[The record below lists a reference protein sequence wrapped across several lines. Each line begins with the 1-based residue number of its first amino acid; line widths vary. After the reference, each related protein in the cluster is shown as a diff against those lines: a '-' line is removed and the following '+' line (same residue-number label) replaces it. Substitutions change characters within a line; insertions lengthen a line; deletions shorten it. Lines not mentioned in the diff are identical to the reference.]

1 MKIIIVGCGRLGSG
15 LARALSQSGHA
26 VTVIDMDASRF
37 ELLPSSFKGQK
48 ITGVGFDR
56 DVLVEAGIER
66 ADALAAVTSS
76 DEANAV
82 IARIATQ
89 VFRVPRVV
97 AQLYDQRKTEVY
109 NRLGL
114 QTIDSTAWGI
124 NRAAELLCFSPL
136 NTVLSIGS
144 GGVDIVETEVPT
156 LLTGRKVRDM
166 TVTGEIV
173 VIAISRNNKTFLP
186 SLDTLFQER
195 DIIHIAVMASSRNR
209 LREIL
214 GLA

>member
-15 LARALSQSGHA
+15 LAQALSHNGHA
-26 VTVIDMDASRF
+26 ITVVDTDPSTF

-82 IARIATQ
+82 IARVASQ

-173 VIAISRNNKTFLP
+173 VIAISRSNKTFLP

-195 DIIHIAVMASSRNR
+195 DIIHIAVMATSRNR
-209 LREIL
+209 LRGLL

>member
-15 LARALSQSGHA
+15 LAQALSQSGHA
-26 VTVIDMDASRF
+26 ITVIDMNPLAF
-37 ELLPSSFKGQK
+37 ELLPSSFNGQK
-48 ITGVGFDR
+48 ITGVGFDH

-82 IARIATQ
+82 IARVASQ

-173 VIAISRNNKTFLP
+173 VIAISRSNKTFLP

-209 LREIL
+209 LRELL

>member
-15 LARALSQSGHA
+15 LARALSENGHA
-26 VTVIDMDASRF
+26 ITVIDMDPLAF
-37 ELLPSSFKGQK
+37 ELLSSSFKGQK

-82 IARIATQ
+82 IARVASQ

-97 AQLYDQRKTEVY
+97 AQLNDQRKTEVY

-156 LLTGRKVRDM
+156 LMTGRKVRDM

-173 VIAISRNNKTFLP
+173 VIAISRSNKTFLP

-209 LREIL
+209 LRGLL

>member
-1 MKIIIVGCGRLGSG
+1 
-15 LARALSQSGHA
+15 
-26 VTVIDMDASRF
+26 
-37 ELLPSSFKGQK
+37 
-48 ITGVGFDR
+48 
-56 DVLVEAGIER
+56 
-66 ADALAAVTSS
+66 
-76 DEANAV
+76 
-82 IARIATQ
+82 
-89 VFRVPRVV
+89 
-97 AQLYDQRKTEVY
+97 
-109 NRLGL
+109 
-114 QTIDSTAWGI
+114 
-124 NRAAELLCFSPL
+124 
-136 NTVLSIGS
+136 
-144 GGVDIVETEVPT
+144 VETEVPT